1 MVKSEWMDYLKF
13 RKMNAQVDLRNYLKK
28 GVLSNELDLERALIL
43 DRKLR
48 LLVKEHP
55 ELADERRQL
64 RIIIKAYEKN
74 HWSAGS
80 DISDTKLKESDNAEF
95 FAEQERK
102 FNEARKKYIKEK
114 INSLNLS
121 QQDLGKILGHGKSYM
136 SELLNGISPFSIR
149 DLIILHRLF
158 HIKLELL
165 LPTFISQKDKEKIND
180 SLIKLNKADLLK
192 LEKEDL
198 VCT

>member
-1 MVKSEWMDYLKF
+1 VVKSEWMDYLKF